1 MHRALNSAGLGASG
15 LGLAVW
21 CTHTAG
27 GRSKQLFFGG
37 SNDSMVHST
46 SKTARGR
53 KDAYHSCR
61 KRAIFRTSFQDSI
74 LRSLYTM
81 R

>member
-1 MHRALNSAGLGASG
+1 MHRALSLAGLGASG
-15 LGLAVW
+15 LGLAAW

-27 GRSKQLFFGG
+27 GRSKQ
-37 SNDSMVHST
+37 NDSMFHST
-46 SKTARGR
+46 AKTARGR

-61 KRAIFRTSFQDSI
+61 KGAIFRTSFQDSI